1 MQASRRLTFSL
12 KVTGLALVSGAA
24 IGVLSASALARPD
37 AGQTSSSGQVD
48 TLTWALPA
56 QIRGLDYTKSAD
68 VVSATVVSLG
78 CETLLKYDRLGRL
91 RPNLA
96 SAFRRPT
103 ATSYVY
109 RVRKGVRFWDGT
121 PLTAADVVYSLQR
134 FASEKEGSQTAAFF
148 SAVKSIRQ
156 TAPDEVTVRLSKPDP
171 AFTYSAAI
179 TYIVQKRFWQANRKT
194 IGTPKTL
201 TMCTGPF
208 RFTRFVPDESID
220 LTRFDEYWG
229 GRPHIAKIAL
239 KFIVSDSTRLLAM
252 RSGAID
258 GTFRIPQD
266 QIDQWKRLRDATVK
280 IAPPQETAYFSFDV
294 ASPPWNDVNVRKAV
308 AYALDKRGLVNAAL
322 RGYGSPAPALP
333 PPIQWANLMSAREVN
348 SLYASLPQY
357 TYNLAKAKQALAR
370 SRYPNG
376 FTATLPY
383 PDSRQILGK
392 AALALS
398 QSLKQI
404 GITLNVKQITTDA
417 WFNILYSHPKPMG
430 LQVVS
435 WDITYPDP
443 SEITHFLLDGK
454 FATPNAFNTS
464 NYRNAAMD
472 RLLAQQERAASAAT
486 RRSLMVRII
495 RQAARD
501 LPYLPI
507 WYQQVG
513 MAIDSRYTYNDFGI
527 WYIYTP
533 WALSI
538 SPRR

>member
-1 MQASRRLTFSL
+1 MQRSKQWTFWF
-12 KVTGLALVSGAA
+12 KVAQLALLAATA
-24 IGVLSASALARPD
+24 IGLLAASALAKTD
-37 AGQTSSSGQVD
+37 ARGSDSAAQID

-78 CETLLKYDRLGRL
+78 CETLLKYDRAGRL

-96 SAFRRPT
+96 ASFRRLTPT
-103 ATSYVY
+103 TYVY
-109 RVRKGVRFWDGT
+109 RIRKGVRFWDGS

-134 FASEKEGSQTAAFF
+134 SASEKEGSQVAAFF

-156 TAPDEVTVRLSKPDP
+156 TAADEVTVRLSKPDP

-179 TYIVQKRFWQANRKT
+179 TYVIQKRFWQANRKT

-208 RFTRFVPDESID
+208 RFTRFVPDEAID
-220 LTRFDEYWG
+220 LVRFDGYWG
-229 GRPHIAKIAL
+229 GRPRIAKIAL
-239 KFIVSDSTRLLAM
+239 KFIVSDATRLLAM

-266 QIDQWKRLRDATVK
+266 QIDQWKRLKDATVK

-294 ASPPWNDVNVRKAV
+294 ASPPWNDPNVRKAV
-308 AYALDKRGLVNAAL
+308 AYALNKRGLVNAAL

-333 PPIQWANLMSAREVN
+333 PPIQWANLMSAREVA
-348 SLYASLPQY
+348 SLYRSLPQY
-357 TYNLAKAKQALAR
+357 TYNLAKAEQALAR

-417 WFNILYSHPKPMG
+417 WFNILYSHPKPIG

-454 FATPNAFNTS
+454 YATPNAFNTS
-464 NYRNAAMD
+464 NYRNAEMD
-472 RLLAQQERAASAAT
+472 RLLAQQELSGSLAE
-486 RRSLMVRII
+486 RRSLMTKIV
-495 RQAARD
+495 QKAARD

-513 MAIDSRYTYNDFGI
+513 MAIDSRYTYRDFGI

-538 SPRR
+538 SPRG